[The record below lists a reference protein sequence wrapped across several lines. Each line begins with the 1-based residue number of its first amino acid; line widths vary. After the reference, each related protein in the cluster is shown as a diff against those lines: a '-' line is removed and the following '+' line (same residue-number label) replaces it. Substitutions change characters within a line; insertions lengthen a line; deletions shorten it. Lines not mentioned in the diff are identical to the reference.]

1 MPLRLILATRNRH
14 KVEEVHRILAATQ
27 YEVDIIGLDAYP
39 DVSEVAETGTTF
51 TENALLK
58 ARSASDAIGEPAIAD
73 DSGLAVDALNGM
85 PGVLSARWAGR
96 YGDDLTNLELLVGQM
111 TDIPE
116 ERRGA
121 AFVCAAAA
129 AFPDGRQR
137 VVEGTV
143 RGRVVRA
150 PRGGHGFGYDPIFV
164 PDGEHRTMAELDPDE
179 KDAISHRGKAFRQL
193 ISEIM
198 AEAAQR

>member
-150 PRGGHGFGYDPIFV
+150 PRGVHGFGYDPIFV